1 MRRPDR
7 NRRAPASSTGF
18 TLIELVVVMTI
29 AAILAVVAAPK
40 FFDQNVFTQRG
51 YADEL
56 AAALRY
62 AQKAA
67 VNTGCPAR
75 INLTATTYAGQQ
87 QSATGNTCNT
97 ASVTWTTPILRP
109 DGSALS
115 GTAPSNTSPAAG
127 ALGNYTFDGTGK
139 ATSLPATS
147 IAISNTQT
155 AQVRTITID
164 ALTGYIQVQ

>member
-1 MRRPDR
+1 
-7 NRRAPASSTGF
+7 
-18 TLIELVVVMTI
+18 MTI

-75 INLTATTYAGQQ
+75 INLTATAYTGQQ
-87 QSATGNTCNT
+87 QAASGNTCNT
-97 ASVTWTTPILRP
+97 LSVAWTTPILRP
-109 DGSALS
+109 DGSALA
-115 GTAPSNTSPAAG
+115 GTAPSNTTPSAG
-127 ALGNYTFDGTGK
+127 SVGNYTFDGTGK
-139 ATSLPATS
+139 PTTVPSAS
-147 IAISNTQT
+147 IVVSNTQT
-155 AQVRTITID
+155 AVTRTISVD

>member
-75 INLTATTYAGQQ
+75 INLTATAYTGQQ
-87 QSATGNTCNT
+87 QAASGNTCNT
-97 ASVTWTTPILRP
+97 LSVAWTTPILRP
-109 DGSALS
+109 DGSALA
-115 GTAPSNTSPAAG
+115 GTAPSNTTPSAG
-127 ALGNYTFDGTGK
+127 SVGNYTFDGTGK
-139 ATSLPATS
+139 PTTVPSAS
-147 IAISNTQT
+147 IVVSNTQT
-155 AQVRTITID
+155 AVTRTISVD

>member
-7 NRRAPASSTGF
+7 NRRAPASSSGF

-29 AAILAVVAAPK
+29 ATILAVVAAPN
-40 FFDQNVFTQRG
+40 FFNQNVFTQRG

-62 AQKAA
+62 AQKVA

-75 INLTATTYAGQQ
+75 ISLTATGYTGQQ
-87 QSATGNTCNT
+87 QAASGNTCNT
-97 ASVTWTTPILRP
+97 ASSSWTTPILRP

-115 GTAPSNTSPAAG
+115 GTASANTSPALA
-127 ALGNYTFDGTGK
+127 ALGAYTFDGTGK
-139 ATSLPATS
+139 PTSMPGSS

-155 AQVRTITID
+155 SVTRTVSID

>member
-1 MRRPDR
+1 MPRPDR
-7 NRRAPASSTGF
+7 NRRAPTSSTGF

-62 AQKAA
+62 TQKVA

-75 INLTATTYAGQQ
+75 VNLTATSYAGQQ
-87 QSATGNTCNT
+87 QAASGNTCNT
-97 ASVTWTTPILRP
+97 ASASWTTPILRP
-109 DGSALS
+109 DGSALA
-115 GTAPSNTSPAAG
+115 GTAPSNTSPAAA
-127 ALGNYTFDGTGK
+127 ALGTYTFDGTGK
-139 ATSLPATS
+139 PTAVPATS
-147 IAISNTQT
+147 VAISNTQT
-155 AQVRTITID
+155 SVTRTISID